1 MDLRRVDLNLLV
13 SLDALL
19 RERHVTRAA
28 KRMSVSQ
35 PAMSASLARLREL
48 LDDPLLIR
56 AGREMVLTPFGEGL
70 REPLSSI
77 LEDIDL
83 TLTARPHFD
92 PLIDQRTFTIA
103 ASDYITLVLLRHVVV
118 ELSRVA
124 SGVRLHVQPVL
135 SNYADQL
142 RQDTIDLI
150 ILPQEVVEDMDDMS
164 SVTLFHDRFVCA
176 AGVDHPRDLTG
187 MSVEL
192 FSELPYIAYRVYGEP
207 SNIDKQLDDLGI
219 SRRVEMTTESFL
231 IAPFMLSGTSLIAML
246 HETLANEVKRIANI
260 RLYEPPVTVQPITQ
274 KLFWH
279 PRRTKDPAHRW
290 LREQIL
296 AVAREVLPEPRKG
309 AAL

>member
-35 PAMSASLARLREL
+35 PAMSASLARLRKL

-192 FSELPYIAYRVYGEP
+192 FSELPYIAYRVYGER

-231 IAPFMLSGTSLIAML
+231 IAPFMLSGTSLIAMV